1 MENSKIKSGN
11 FVYRVSNLE
20 YTDLPQLDYLKI
32 ETVEEFQPEPD
43 GPIGF
48 MLKYEGRNFLDVVW
62 PNKKGDGSIIKL
74 SDEVI
79 FTEKEDCLNF
89 CESLVAKWKGTL
101 DILSGHFNGS
111 LVYETK
117 NYMDSKI
124 LVTTQMTRPA
134 GRKGERIH
142 KIVFENA
149 VTEGA
154 ILNDTELDNLISKL
168 QNYRDGLK
176 TL

>member
-134 GRKGERIH
+134 GRKGRQQLLAVGPERQTTATAGQD
-142 KIVFENA
+142 V
-149 VTEGA
+149 
-154 ILNDTELDNLISKL
+154 L
-168 QNYRDGLK
+168 
-176 TL
+176 